1 MYRYT
6 TPTLP
11 LTIDDESLDFADVAN
26 FRVAI
31 EQGNV
36 KMLKIVEATSAFVN
50 PETKTIYV
58 PLTQEETA
66 LLKEGLAEAQVRIV
80 FASGAVQATNKG
92 PVPVHDVLDEVIV

>member
-6 TPTLP
+6 TPTIP
-11 LTIDDESLDFADVAN
+11 ITIDDLDFDDVAR

-31 EQGNV
+31 EQGSLE
-36 KMLKIVEATSAFVN
+36 MLKIVEVTSTAVD

-66 LLKEGLAEAQVRIV
+66 AFKDGMVEVQVRVV
-80 FASGAVQATNKG
+80 FTSGAVQATKKAKLS
-92 PVPVHDVLDEVIV
+92 VHDVLDEVII

>member
-6 TPTLP
+6 TPTIP
-11 LTIDDESLDFADVAN
+11 ITIEDLDFSDVAR

-31 EQGNV
+31 EQGAIEL
-36 KMLKIVEATSAFVN
+36 LKIVEVSSASVD

-66 LLKEGLAEAQVRIV
+66 AFKDGMVEVQVRVV
-80 FASGAVQATNKG
+80 FTSGAVQATKKAKLS
-92 PVPVHDVLDEVIV
+92 VHDVLDEVII

>member
-11 LTIDDESLDFADVAN
+11 ITIDDLDFDDVAR

-36 KMLKIVEATSAFVN
+36 EMLKIVEATSASVD
-50 PETKTIYV
+50 PEKKTIYV

-66 LLKEGLAEAQVRIV
+66 SFKDGMVEVQVRFV
-80 FASGAVQATNKG
+80 FASGAVQATKKAKLS
-92 PVPVHDVLDEVIV
+92 VHDVLDEVIV

>member
-6 TPTLP
+6 TPTIP
-11 LTIDDESLDFADVAN
+11 ITIEDLDFDDVAR

-31 EQGNV
+31 EQGAV
-36 KMLKIVEATSAFVN
+36 EMLKIVEVTSTAVD

-66 LLKEGLAEAQVRIV
+66 AFKDGMVEVQVRVV
-80 FASGAVQATNKG
+80 FTSGAVQATKKAKLS
-92 PVPVHDVLDEVIV
+92 VHDVLDEVII